1 MSRDIEDQLRRYY
14 RDTATTVGADPN
26 LVSNAVHTG
35 TARRRRH
42 RSAAVGAAVAASV
55 GLVLAVPIVQ
65 SAKGP
70 DQRVSS
76 APASVPAQGLPQI
89 ATSSWQ
95 PGDGGR
101 LALLHARLGLSKDGR
116 CLVVGEPPAGTAE
129 RWTELV
135 VWPKGY
141 SVVLRDGQVTVLDQA
156 GAEVARVGD
165 VITAGGGLASAEEM
179 RTLGGSGPA
188 PANTC
193 GLGLGFNIESKVSST
208 RP

>member
-1 MSRDIEDQLRRYY
+1 MSHDIEDQLRQYY
-14 RDTATTVGADPN
+14 RDTATSVGADPN

-35 TARRRRH
+35 TARRRR
-42 RSAAVGAAVAASV
+42 SVAGGAAAAASL

-65 SAKGP
+65 SAMGP

-76 APASVPAQGLPQI
+76 APASVPAAGLPQI

-101 LALLHARLGLSKDGR
+101 LAQLHARLGLSKDGR
-116 CLVVGEPPAGTAE
+116 CLVVGETK
-129 RWTELV
+129 LV

-141 SVVLRDGQVTVLDQA
+141 SVVLREGQVTVLDQA

-179 RTLGGSGPA
+179 RTLGASGPA
-188 PANTC
+188 PTNSC

>member
-1 MSRDIEDQLRRYY
+1 MSHDIEDQLREYY
-14 RDTATTVGADPN
+14 RDTATTVGGDPN
-26 LVSNAVHTG
+26 LVSNAVRTG
-35 TARRRRH
+35 TARQRRR
-42 RSAAVGAAVAASV
+42 RGAAVGAAVAASV

-65 SAKGP
+65 SAMRP

-101 LALLHARLGLSKDGR
+101 LALFRGPLGLSKDGR
-116 CLVVGEPPAGTAE
+116 CLVGGKA
-129 RWTELV
+129 LL

-165 VITAGGGLASAEEM
+165 VITFGGGGAA
-179 RTLGGSGPA
+179 PA
-188 PANTC
+188 PANSC
-193 GLGLGFNIESKVSST
+193 GLGYKLNIESKVSST

>member
-1 MSRDIEDQLRRYY
+1 MSHDIEDQLRQYY
-14 RDTATTVGADPN
+14 RDTATTVGGDPN
-26 LVSNAVHTG
+26 LVSNAVHAG

-42 RSAAVGAAVAASV
+42 RSAAVGAAVAASL

-65 SAKGP
+65 SAMGP

-89 ATSSWQ
+89 ATSSW
-95 PGDGGR
+95 PIGSGSR
-101 LALLHARLGLSKDGR
+101 LALMTGRLGLSKDGR
-116 CLVVGEPPAGTAE
+116 CLVVGETQ
-129 RWTELV
+129 LV

-179 RTLGGSGPA
+179 RTLGASGPA
-188 PANTC
+188 PANSC
-193 GLGLGFNIESKVSST
+193 GLGFGFNIQSKVSST

>member
-1 MSRDIEDQLRRYY
+1 MSHDIEDQLRQYY
-14 RDTATTVGADPN
+14 RDTATTVDGDPN
-26 LVSNAVHTG
+26 LVSNAVRTG

-42 RSAAVGAAVAASV
+42 RSAAVGAAVAASL
-55 GLVLAVPIVQ
+55 GLVLAVPTVQ
-65 SAKGP
+65 SSMGP

-101 LALLHARLGLSKDGR
+101 LAQLNARLGLSKDGR
-116 CLVVGEPPAGTAE
+116 CLVVGETK
-129 RWTELV
+129 LV

-141 SVVLRDGQVTVLDQA
+141 SVVLREGQVTVLDLA

-165 VITAGGGLASAEEM
+165 VITAGGG
-179 RTLGGSGPA
+179 RGPA
-188 PANTC
+188 PANSC
-193 GLGLGFNIESKVSST
+193 GLGFGFNIESKVSST

>member
-1 MSRDIEDQLRRYY
+1 MSSDIEDQLRQYY
-14 RDTATTVGADPN
+14 QDTATTVGADPN
-26 LVSNAVHTG
+26 LASNAVRTG

-42 RSAAVGAAVAASV
+42 RGAAVGAAVAASL
-55 GLVLAVPIVQ
+55 GLVLAVPMVQ
-65 SAKGP
+65 SAMRP
-70 DQRVSS
+70 AQRVSS
-76 APASVPAQGLPQI
+76 ISASVPAAGLPQI

-101 LALLHARLGLSKDGR
+101 LAGLHARLGLSKDGR

-129 RWTELV
+129 RWTTLV

-141 SVVLRDGQVTVLDQA
+141 SVVLRHGQVTVLDQA

-165 VITAGGGLASAEEM
+165 VITAGGGLAGAEEM

-188 PANTC
+188 QAKSC

>member
-1 MSRDIEDQLRRYY
+1 MSPDIEDQLRQYY
-14 RDTATTVGADPN
+14 RDIATTVGADPN
-26 LVSNAVHTG
+26 LASNAVRTG
-35 TARRRRH
+35 TARRRRR
-42 RSAAVGAAVAASV
+42 RSAAVVAAVAASV
-55 GLVLAVPIVQ
+55 GLVLAVPTVQ
-65 SAKGP
+65 SAMRP
-70 DQRVSS
+70 AQRVSS

-101 LALLHARLGLSKDGR
+101 LAQLHARLGLSKDGR
-116 CLVVGEPPAGTAE
+116 CLVVGETK
-129 RWTELV
+129 LV

-179 RTLGGSGPA
+179 RTLGASGPA
-188 PANTC
+188 PTNSC